1 MIFGNSGQQ
10 LKAYRRRLPRA
21 LFPFAI
27 AFVLA
32 GCEPSYDFRGSVVEP
47 PVQVRDITGTN
58 WTGERFSLAQ
68 LRGKVVVIFFGY
80 SSCPD
85 VCPLTL
91 SKMKALRTKLGDRAD
106 GFSAVF
112 VSVDPERDTV
122 GQLAD
127 YVPTFHPDFFGLNL
141 DRGELQDA
149 LAGLAA
155 AAKSNRPPEGE
166 FGGYYTVDHTS
177 TLFVIDQ
184 QGMLRVRLRH
194 EQAVDEM
201 HSDIEHL
208 LDGMNA

>member
-1 MIFGNSGQQ
+1 MIFRNSEQQ
-10 LKAYRRRLPRA
+10 LKACRRRLPLA

-27 AFVLA
+27 SLMLT

-47 PVQVRDITGTN
+47 PVQARDITGTN

-80 SSCPD
+80 TSCPD

-91 SKMKALRTKLGDRAD
+91 SKMKALRAKLGDRAD
-106 GFSAVF
+106 GFSVVF
-112 VSVDPERDTV
+112 VSADPERDTV
-122 GQLAD
+122 GKLAD
-127 YVPTFHPDFFGLNL
+127 YVPAFHPAFFGLNL
-141 DRGELQDA
+141 DRGELKAA
-149 LAGLAA
+149 LDGLAA
-155 AAKSNRPPEGE
+155 AVISNRPPEGE

-194 EQAVDEM
+194 DQAVDEM
-201 HSDIEHL
+201 LSDIEHL
-208 LDGMNA
+208 LDGINA